1 MAYGSSIF
9 FVPDPSNDSNLM
21 VDRPVHGLDKI
32 IGFSNKH
39 NMFIR
44 SKVGTFKPK
53 YLNATLI
60 FTKPQNFKKA
70 ISILKWKDAMTKEFD
85 ALLANRNWALVPLSI
100 GKKVIKYKW
109 VFWVSIKVDTTIDKC
124 KARSVANEYLQVTSL
139 DFLETFS
146 SITKPTTIKVV
157 FTLALSRDWPIRQV
171 DINNAFLNG
180 DLLKDMYM
188 EQIFG
193 FAQGSG
199 LVCKLKKSL
208 YGIK

>member
-1 MAYGSSIF
+1 M
-9 FVPDPSNDSNLM
+9 
-21 VDRPVHGLDKI
+21 
-32 IGFSNKH
+32 
-39 NMFIR
+39 
-44 SKVGTFKPK
+44 
-53 YLNATLI
+53 
-60 FTKPQNFKKA
+60 
-70 ISILKWKDAMTKEFD
+70 
-85 ALLANRNWALVPLSI
+85 
-100 GKKVIKYKW
+100 
-109 VFWVSIKVDTTIDKC
+109 
-124 KARSVANEYLQVTSL
+124 ANEYLQVTSL